1 MSRAVVTKR
10 IAAILP
16 INKDCLTLMFKDGTN
31 ETLTY
36 RELRDLWN
44 EMNGYKTEAVAP
56 KDLEKASSSRS
67 KLSKGSIAP
76 VREPVAH
83 SKYPKLHPLATPR
96 TISYE
101 S

>member
-44 EMNGYKTEAVAP
+44 KMNE
-56 KDLEKASSSRS
+56 
-67 KLSKGSIAP
+67 
-76 VREPVAH
+76 
-83 SKYPKLHPLATPR
+83 
-96 TISYE
+96 
-101 S
+101 